1 MTNVFLIKSLFVF
14 NLFLQT
20 LFVRKYSIFSVL
32 HILNTKRFN
41 PNNFSFVKPFMP
53 ICGIDSD
60 LSKRHIT
67 PTPIND
73 FFSTKDFLI

>member
-14 NLFLQT
+14 NLFFQT
-20 LFVRKYSIFSVL
+20 IFSVL
-32 HILNTKRFN
+32 HILNTNLLN

-53 ICGIDSD
+53 ICGIHSD